1 MGSVQLDDGQTPPYP
16 DSCIFLFFLVLMAA
30 LYSGY
35 NSRSLKFRSNCFVSW
50 LNKNCCIRCHEQSH
64 EKKSLKLLRCQK
76 LTEWWLQLFAPKNN
90 LYLSILF
97 KCIMCSKVRR
107 LCNIKLD
114 DIFILFLP
122 FILNCWLLVGNI
134 QIGTSGRITVYT
146 LPNDIAWTAVV
157 D

>member
-1 MGSVQLDDGQTPPYP
+1 
-16 DSCIFLFFLVLMAA
+16 
-30 LYSGY
+30 
-35 NSRSLKFRSNCFVSW
+35 
-50 LNKNCCIRCHEQSH
+50 
-64 EKKSLKLLRCQK
+64 
-76 LTEWWLQLFAPKNN
+76 
-90 LYLSILF
+90 
-97 KCIMCSKVRR
+97 MCSKVRR